1 MINDIIELITE
12 KQYTKLKA
20 ILSDMEPVDIAQL
33 FEDLPERYMPL
44 LYRLLPKE
52 SAAEV
57 FVELDSDTQ
66 EMLIRGFS
74 DTELKDVLDELYLD
88 DAVDIIEEM
97 PANVVKRII
106 SHSAPE
112 MRNSINEILKYPK
125 DSAGSIMTIE
135 FIELKED
142 MTVHDAFTKIRR
154 TGVDKETIYTCY
166 VTDRNRV
173 LKGLVSAKDLLLSE
187 EDCVIADI
195 MEKNPICVNTMDDK
209 EDVARA
215 LSKYDF
221 LSLPVVDNENRLVGI
236 VTVDDAIDVIE
247 EEATEDIE
255 KMAAITP
262 SEKPYLKTGVWDTFL
277 QRIPWLLLLMIS
289 ATFTARI
296 IAHFENALQSL
307 VILSTFIPMLMDT
320 GGNSGSQA
328 SVTIIR
334 GISLDEIEFKDI
346 FTPGYIRLDAER
358 LRHVLSRA
366 GRGRF
371 AAVEASGP
379 DRAARALDALL
390 TNESLSSGTT
400 TIRAILCGVLA
411 GDDLRLT
418 EISTLANG
426 IRKAFGETAQF
437 ELATVNDEATFS
449 GRIST
454 VVMLF
459 EFSKVDESATKARK
473 IQSVL
478 APGAKSRGRFQ
489 NSESTLWHGEN
500 MDEPT
505 YLRKSISLDL

>member
-1 MINDIIELITE
+1 MINDIIELINS

-33 FEDLPERYMPL
+33 FDDLPERYMPL
-44 LYRLLPKE
+44 LYRLLSKE

-97 PANVVKRII
+97 PSNVVKRII
-106 SHSAPE
+106 RHTAPE
-112 MRNSINEILKYPK
+112 MRHSINEILKYPK

-135 FIELKED
+135 FIDLKED
-142 MTVHDAFTKIRR
+142 MTVRDAFTKIRR

-166 VTDRNRV
+166 VTDRNRI

-195 MEKNPICVNTMDDK
+195 MEKNPISVNTMDDK

-262 SEKPYLKTGVWDTFL
+262 SERPYLKTGVWDTFL

-296 IAHFENALQSL
+296 IAHFETALQSSL
-307 VILSTFIPMLMDT
+307 VLSTFIPMLMDT

-334 GISLDEIEFKDI
+334 GISLDEIDFGDI
-346 FTPGYIRLDAER
+346 FKTIWKEIRVSLLCGIVLASANFAKMMILKEATLPIASVVCLTLVCTVFFAKLVGCTLPLLAKKIGFDPAVMASPFITTIVDAMS
-358 LRHVLSRA
+358 LFIYFNIA
-366 GRGRF
+366 T
-371 AAVEASGP
+371 
-379 DRAARALDALL
+379 ALL
-390 TNESLSSGTT
+390 H
-400 TIRAILCGVLA
+400 I
-411 GDDLRLT
+411 
-418 EISTLANG
+418 
-426 IRKAFGETAQF
+426 
-437 ELATVNDEATFS
+437 
-449 GRIST
+449 
-454 VVMLF
+454 
-459 EFSKVDESATKARK
+459 
-473 IQSVL
+473 
-478 APGAKSRGRFQ
+478 
-489 NSESTLWHGEN
+489 
-500 MDEPT
+500 
-505 YLRKSISLDL
+505 

>member
-1 MINDIIELITE
+1 MVNDIIELITE
-12 KQYTKLKA
+12 KQYSKLKA
-20 ILSDMEPVDIAQL
+20 ILADMEPVDIAQL
-33 FEDLPERYMPL
+33 FDDLPERYMPL
-44 LYRLLPKE
+44 LYRLLSKE

-57 FVELDSDTQ
+57 FVELDSDMQ

-88 DAVDIIEEM
+88 DAVDSIEEM
-97 PANVVKRII
+97 PSNVVKRII
-106 SHSAPE
+106 QHTAPE
-112 MRNSINEILKYPK
+112 MRHSINEILKYPK

-135 FIELKED
+135 FIDLKED
-142 MTVHDAFTKIRR
+142 MTVQDAFTKIRR

-187 EDCVIADI
+187 EDCIIADI
-195 MEKNPICVNTMDDK
+195 MEKNPISVNTMDDK

-262 SEKPYLKTGVWDTFL
+262 SEKPYLKTGVWDTFI

-296 IAHFENALQSL
+296 IAHFETALQSSL
-307 VILSTFIPMLMDT
+307 VLSTFIPMLMDT

-334 GISLDEIEFKDI
+334 GISLDEIEFRDI
-346 FTPGYIRLDAER
+346 FKTIWKEMRVSFLCGT
-358 LRHVLSRA
+358 VLA
-366 GRGRF
+366 LANF
-371 AAVEASGP
+371 IKMMILKEAALPIAAVVCLTLVCTVFFAKLVGCTLPLLAKKIGFDPAVMASP
-379 DRAARALDALL
+379 FI
-390 TNESLSSGTT
+390 T
-400 TIRAILCGVLA
+400 TIVDAMSLFIYFNIA
-411 GDDLRLT
+411 T
-418 EISTLANG
+418 TLLH
-426 IRKAFGETAQF
+426 I
-437 ELATVNDEATFS
+437 
-449 GRIST
+449 
-454 VVMLF
+454 
-459 EFSKVDESATKARK
+459 
-473 IQSVL
+473 
-478 APGAKSRGRFQ
+478 
-489 NSESTLWHGEN
+489 
-500 MDEPT
+500 
-505 YLRKSISLDL
+505 